1 MKLFIGMLL
10 LLLLPTTIFAA
21 DGPKIYP
28 VRELFGFPCNDIEK
42 CKTKTKDQVALDRQ
56 STLTV
61 KAPAFFKWVTT
72 RGLDNLADAFDAEFR
87 KEFGQLAAVTITD
100 VNKHE
105 VLVASLHLIRS
116 SQYHVPKNGIDEI
129 HLPITLSIIITN
141 PSTGEALY
149 SFTDTSYAVA
159 RTTGNGADH
168 QAERLLFEQTEA
180 NYRSLL
186 HSIIQKAKAGYSPAK
201 IEVKAVTSWKGLI
214 ILDKGS
220 KAGIARDDS
229 LIDKQGNELSV
240 KYVTEQYAVASPLL
254 GKVQPGDTFYKY
266 ANLSTVNQFVK
277 PKVLTMHEGWKN
289 GSLIEISR
297 FFDSEVSKESAFTL
311 LPTNEYFKQ
320 MLSGLARDTTS
331 GSHETTQMRVL
342 PDYMIKFSAGEPRI
356 YKIIEPGKFGY
367 RVYEQHVLGELLD
380 RQGRIIYAAVGSN
393 EIQDKDVAGMV
404 FDETAR
410 REIILKNATK
420 HLAEQFNQSIKFSH
434 FVLPVTGI
442 DGKLVVVADKPREL
456 RIGQGVTVYRSL
468 GKQDG
473 INDTVTVPIWEASVV
488 EAHQGKVRLDP
499 IMSLGEERIKIVEGD
514 MVIIDAIT
522 SAETA
527 NQSETSA
534 NYCAGITPN
543 LGKLVI
549 QDFPIFSRAF
559 GHLLPYTLYDTDSS
573 FTQKVKDALYLG
585 GFRDR
590 DQLKF
595 ETINTAGRC
604 VLPLYKAAITKREC
618 ENGSCDLGVSLAT
631 GYRPYRGQ
639 EKQKAT
645 AQETTINIKQ
655 CRENAIDPI
664 VQNYLTK
671 NLLGILKET
680 APRVR
685 FQ

>member
-1 MKLFIGMLL
+1 MKFFIGMLL
-10 LLLLPTTIFAA
+10 LLLIPTVIFAA

-28 VRELFGFPCNDIEK
+28 VRELFGFPCTDLEK
-42 CKTKTKDQVALDRQ
+42 CKTKTKDQIDLDRK
-56 STLTV
+56 SPLSG
-61 KAPAFFKWVTT
+61 KASAFFKWVTT

-87 KEFGQLAAVTITD
+87 KEFGQLAAVTVTD

-105 VLVASLHLIRS
+105 VLVASLHLIRA

-159 RTTGNGADH
+159 RTSGSGADH
-168 QAERLLFEQTEA
+168 QAERLLLEQTEA

-186 HSIIQKAKAGYSPAK
+186 HALIQKAKAGYSPAK
-201 IEVKAVTSWKGLI
+201 IEAKAVTSWKGLL

-254 GKVQPGDTFYKY
+254 GKVKQGNTFFKY

-277 PKVLTMHEGWKN
+277 PKVLTMHEGWKD
-289 GSLIEISR
+289 SRLTDISR

-356 YKIIEPGKFGY
+356 YKISESGKFGY

-420 HLAEQFNQSIKFSH
+420 HLAEQFNKSIKFSH
-434 FVLPVTGI
+434 FVLPVTGT
-442 DGKLVVVADKPREL
+442 DGKLAVVADNPREL
-456 RIGQGVTVYRSL
+456 RIGQGVTIYRRL
-468 GKQDG
+468 GKLDG
-473 INDTVTVPIWEASVV
+473 INDTVTVPIWEATVV
-488 EAHQGKVRLDP
+488 EAQQGKVKLDP
-499 IMSLGEERIKIVEGD
+499 IMPLGEERIGVSEGD

-527 NQSETSA
+527 NQSETSV
-534 NYCAGITPN
+534 NYCAGISPN
-543 LGKLVI
+543 LGKLAI
-549 QDFPIFSRAF
+549 HDFPVVSRAF
-559 GHLLPYTLYDTDSS
+559 GYLFPYTLYDADNN

-585 GFRDR
+585 GFKDR
-590 DQLKF
+590 EQLKF

-604 VLPLYKAAITKREC
+604 VLPLYKAAIIKREC
-618 ENGSCDLGVSLAT
+618 DKGVCHLDVSLAT

-639 EKQKAT
+639 EKLKAT
-645 AQETTINIKQ
+645 AKETSITIEQ
-655 CRENAIDPI
+655 CRENAVDPVI
-664 VQNYLTK
+664 QSNLTK
-671 NLLGILKET
+671 NLMGILKET